1 MLPVVG
7 EDEFFDSSV
16 FPVFGLGRSPYKENG
31 IYRVLKSTLPWEVY
45 GQVFRS
51 RISTRTSNMFTLHMQ
66 HCILDHKP
74 YFEQ

>member
-31 IYRVLKSTLPWEVY
+31 IYRVLKATLCLGSLRVSISESNLYTYFKHVY
-45 GQVFRS
+45 
-51 RISTRTSNMFTLHMQ
+51 TSYAALHT
-66 HCILDHKP
+66 
-74 YFEQ
+74 